1 MQLQTI
7 RVTDTIGR
15 IVVYGRDRS
24 MYVCICKGIREGDI
38 RNLASSEPGLRMR
51 DLRARLGVCS
61 ECGKCGQR
69 ALGLLRDGSE
79 KAVNMEFQAQ
89 A

>member
-1 MQLQTI
+1 
-7 RVTDTIGR
+7 
-15 IVVYGRDRS
+15 

-38 RNLASSEPGLRMR
+38 RNLASGEPGLRMR

-69 ALGLLRDGSE
+69 ALGLLRGNSE
-79 KAVNMEFQAQ
+79 KTVNLELQAQ

>member
-1 MQLQTI
+1 
-7 RVTDTIGR
+7 
-15 IVVYGRDRS
+15 
-24 MYVCICKGIREGDI
+24 MYVCICKGVREGDI
-38 RNLASSEPGLRMR
+38 RTLASGAPGLRMR

-69 ALGLLRDGSE
+69 ALGVLRSGAE
-79 KAVNMEFQAQ
+79 KPVNMELQAQ

>member
-1 MQLQTI
+1 
-7 RVTDTIGR
+7 
-15 IVVYGRDRS
+15 

-38 RNLASSEPGLRMR
+38 RNLAESEPGLRMR

-69 ALGLLRDGSE
+69 ALGVLRSHDKTTVS
-79 KAVNMEFQAQ
+79 MELQAR